1 MVLGEKLRSAMINE
15 THDDYTPT
23 QRRMLEL
30 ERLIAGDCC
39 DGWLLASLCAEYYDL
54 SIKQEE

>member
-1 MVLGEKLRSAMINE
+1 MINE